1 MSDACKIANCNFTF
15 HGFIHISE
23 KNPDAVYTG
32 ADPGFLEGGFKFT
45 KGVRLVKPRLHIHDF
60 LYDSPRFTPISH
72 GQKNR
77 DGSW

>member
-45 KGVRLVKPRLHIHDF
+45 KGVRFVKSSCTVARAYQTNVLLDRGH
-60 LYDSPRFTPISH
+60 S
-72 GQKNR
+72 
-77 DGSW
+77 